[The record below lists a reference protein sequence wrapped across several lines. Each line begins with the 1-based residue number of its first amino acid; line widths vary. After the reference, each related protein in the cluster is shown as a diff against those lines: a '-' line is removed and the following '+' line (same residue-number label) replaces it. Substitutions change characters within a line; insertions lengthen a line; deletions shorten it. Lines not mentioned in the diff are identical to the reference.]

1 MKARMKSGLAL
12 VLAFFAIAVSAE
24 GLNIIPK
31 PMKAVKGNGT
41 FSFQKSTEVLYEKGN
56 DDAEALAELVAEEL
70 SKSFGFALETDSFGK
85 GFFFN
90 DKLSD
95 SYVLFTSKDADK
107 KLNAEGYTLDIT
119 KEGIT
124 VKASTYAGLFYGYM
138 TIRQLLPY
146 QVDAVKVAK
155 NTKWTVPVCS
165 VVDQPRMAWR
175 GMHLD
180 ESRHF
185 FGVESVKQYI
195 DFIAMHKMNKFHWHL
210 IDDGGWRLE
219 IKKYPRLTEVG
230 AWRNTE
236 SAGWGS
242 SKITWPRAKDPKAE
256 NVYGGFYTQ
265 EEVKEIVAYASKRN
279 VDVVPE
285 IEMPG
290 HIMPVLAAYPELGS
304 HPEGG
309 FYSWTRLPEGMD
321 LETFKKRGW
330 GYQHQNVADVGKPE
344 ATEFFKNVLDEV
356 FTLFPSK
363 YLHIGGD
370 EVQKHYWENSPWVK
384 KLMEKEKLHDQHEV
398 QAHFLKEMGKYI
410 TANGRKM
417 VGWDEIVDGGLA
429 PNATVMYWIGGGRM
443 RKALEAGHDVVM
455 SPTGPCYF
463 DYGYQG
469 NSVEKVYTWKVM
481 PDNLTPEQEK
491 NVVGAQA
498 NVWTEWMRD
507 WPRVQN
513 RVMPRMIS
521 LAENLWTPKADQNL
535 ADYLT
540 RLDDYYNRLDAMD
553 VNYYVP
559 APRAVRDAVIFKK
572 GEKAVLE
579 LVQPKTKGMKIHYT
593 LDGSKPTKDS
603 KVYTGPITVK
613 KTTTLKAVMVAGDK
627 VSETVLQVSAKQF
640 AQPKVGSLVQ
650 GLDYQYAEGE
660 WKKVPTNFNKLENV
674 TKGKI
679 NNFDLSVRKRGD
691 HFAVQYDGFIKL
703 EKDGL
708 YEFATGSD
716 DGSYLAIAG
725 ARVVDNDGLH
735 GYAIKKG
742 LVDLKA
748 GIYPVTVGFVEAGG
762 AETLDV
768 FVTAPGEKEVKISD
782 KVLFRNK

>member
-1 MKARMKSGLAL
+1 MKVQMRSSLSL
-12 VLAFFAIAVSAE
+12 VMAFFAVAASAE
-24 GLNIIPK
+24 KLNIIPK
-31 PMKAVKGNGT
+31 PMKVAVGKGQFVIT
-41 FSFQKSTEVLYEKGN
+41 KDTEILFQDGSRASEDIAEFVEESIEKSTGYKLEDESY
-56 DDAEALAELVAEEL
+56 
-70 SKSFGFALETDSFGK
+70 KSGFLFGDS
-85 GFFFN
+85 
-90 DKLSD
+90 LPD
-95 SYVLFTSKDADK
+95 SYILFTTEGADTS
-107 KLNAEGYTLDIT
+107 LNSEGYTLDVT
-119 KEGIT
+119 EEGIAVRAT
-124 VKASTYAGLFYGYM
+124 DYAGFFYGYM
-138 TIRQLLPY
+138 TIRQLLPH
-146 QVDAVKVAK
+146 QIDAADLVSDV
-155 NTKWTVPVCS
+155 KWTVPACS

-185 FGVESVKQYI
+185 FGVGAVKQYI

-242 SKITWPRAKDPKAE
+242 SKITWPRAKDPNAL

-265 EEVKEIVAYASKRN
+265 RDVKEIIAYAAERN

-290 HIMPVLAAYPELGS
+290 HIMPVLAAYPEFGS
-304 HPEGG
+304 HPDGG
-309 FYSWTRLPEGMD
+309 LYSWTRLPEGMD

-344 ATEFFKNVLDEV
+344 VTEFFKNVLDEV
-356 FTLFPSK
+356 FTLFPSQ

-384 KLMEKEKLHDQHEV
+384 KLMEKENLHDQHEV
-398 QAHFLKEMGKYI
+398 QAHFLKEMGRYI

-443 RKALEAGHDVVM
+443 RKALESGHDVVM
-455 SPTGPCYF
+455 SPMGPCYF
-463 DYGYQG
+463 DYSYKG
-469 NSVEKVYTWKVM
+469 NSVQKVYTWQVI
-481 PDNLTPEQEK
+481 PDGLTPEQEK
-491 NVVGAQA
+491 HLIGAQA

-507 WPRVQN
+507 WARVQN

-535 ADYLT
+535 NCYLA

-553 VNYYVP
+553 INYYVP
-559 APRAVRDAVIFKK
+559 APRAVRDAVIFEK
-572 GEKAVLE
+572 GEKATLE
-579 LVQPKTKGMKIHYT
+579 LVAPKTKGMKIHYT
-593 LDGSKPTKDS
+593 LDGSRPTKDS
-603 KVYTGPITVK
+603 KVYTGSVTVD
-613 KTTTLKAVMVAGDK
+613 KTTTLKAVLVAGDK
-627 VSETVLQVSAKQF
+627 VSEEVLQISAKHF
-640 AQPKVGSLVQ
+640 VQPKVGNLVQ
-650 GLDYQYAEGE
+650 GVDYQYAEGH
-660 WKKVPTNFNKLENV
+660 WKKVPTNFNKLENI
-674 TKGKI
+674 TKGKVK
-679 NNFDLSVRKRGD
+679 NFDISVRKHND
-691 HFAVQYDGFIKL
+691 NFAVQFDGFIKL

-762 AETLDV
+762 SETLDV
-768 FVTAPGEKEVKISD
+768 FVTAPGEKEVKVSD
-782 KVLFRNK
+782 KILFRNK